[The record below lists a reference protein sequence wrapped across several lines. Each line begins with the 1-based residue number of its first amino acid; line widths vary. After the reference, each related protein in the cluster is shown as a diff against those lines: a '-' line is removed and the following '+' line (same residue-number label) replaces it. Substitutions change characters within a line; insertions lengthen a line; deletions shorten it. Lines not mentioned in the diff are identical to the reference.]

1 MAEGETAPMTER
13 TVARRPDP
21 VAIWLFVIAGM
32 IFFMVVLGGVTRLTE
47 SGLSMVDWRP
57 VTGWLPPI
65 GEAEWQKVFDAYRQ
79 SPQYRDINAGMT
91 LAAFKEIFWLEYL
104 HRLFGRII
112 GLAFGLPF
120 VWFLATGRL
129 QGDLKVK
136 CGALFVLG
144 GLQGVLG
151 WWMVKSGLIDNPAV
165 SQYRLAAHLG
175 LALVIYL
182 AVLWTA
188 IGIVA
193 PRGDKGQGSH
203 RRWAGA
209 MLGLAFVTVMSG
221 ALVAGLDA
229 GFLFNTF
236 PLMEGRLWPDES
248 FHMEPFWL
256 NFFEDRGAVQ
266 FDHRVLAMTTL
277 AAAVAYWVRVRR
289 APEAAMR
296 RAGGLLL
303 AAVGLQ
309 VALGIATLV
318 LVVPVPL
325 AALHQAGAVLV
336 LTAALWAWDRAG
348 R

>member
-1 MAEGETAPMTER
+1 
-13 TVARRPDP
+13 
-21 VAIWLFVIAGM
+21 M
-32 IFFMVVLGGVTRLTE
+32 IFVMVVLGGVTRLTE

-65 GEAEWQKVFDAYRQ
+65 GDAEWQKVFDAYRQ

-91 LAAFKEIFWLEYL
+91 VEAFKGIFWLEYL

-120 VWFLATGRL
+120 AWFLVTGRL
-129 QGDLKVK
+129 KGDLTWK
-136 CGALFVLG
+136 CGALLVLG

-151 WWMVKSGLIDNPAV
+151 WWMVKSGLIDNAAV

-175 LALVIYL
+175 LAIAIYL

-188 IGIVA
+188 IGIVQ
-193 PRGDKGQGSH
+193 PRRAGASGPW
-203 RRWAGA
+203 RRWTGG
-209 MLGLAFVTVMSG
+209 LLILAFVTVLSG

-229 GFLFNTF
+229 GYLFNTF
-236 PLMEGRLWPDES
+236 PLMEGGLWPGES
-248 FHMEPFWL
+248 FQLRPFWL

-266 FDHRVLAMTTL
+266 FDHRVLAMATL
-277 AAAVAYWVRVRR
+277 ASVAVFWLRLRR

-296 RAGGLLL
+296 RAGALLL

-309 VALGIATLV
+309 VMLGIATLV
-318 LVVPVPL
+318 LVVPIPL

-336 LTAALWAWDRAG
+336 LTAALWAFDRAG

>member
-13 TVARRPDP
+13 TVARRRDP
-21 VAIWLFVIAGM
+21 VALWLFAIAAM

-120 VWFLATGRL
+120 LWFLATGRL

-136 CGALFVLG
+136 CGTLFVLG

-188 IGIVA
+188 IGIA
-193 PRGDKGQGSH
+193 DPRRAKGTGAH
-203 RRWAGA
+203 RCWAGA
-209 MLGLAFVTVMSG
+209 LLGLAFVTVLSG

-248 FHMEPFWL
+248 FRMEPFWL

-266 FDHRVLAMTTL
+266 FDHRVLAMATL
-277 AAAVAYWVRVRR
+277 AAAVAFWVRVRR
-289 APEAAMR
+289 APDAGLR
-296 RAGGLLL
+296 RAGYLIL
-303 AAVGLQ
+303 AAVALQ